1 MEGFLKKIRIGTFN
15 SLNTLHGLQWGEE
28 CTLNEVGQKWKADV
42 LAGGEKAFADAVAA
56 GKSKED
62 AGKVKQA
69 YLGNAVKNA
78 VRTGEGFDYHNWAQ
92 RSANQKEML
101 TAAGITVIGLQEVHH
116 VPGLVPTP
124 ETVRECKASLNDILP
139 NGMTVT
145 NYAQFG
151 LTLADEKDT
160 DLSSKL
166 VRGNAIIADLKAV
179 TAVGQFTVDYQ
190 KKDDG
195 KDQLRRVA
203 CSVFELGGG
212 DATNPLRFA
221 VCSHQ
226 TSGYDSRGP
235 SFKGKDEARYNGFVD
250 GYQKGNV
257 QMEAYLNG
265 IDEEMAKR
273 RVDVSFFVGDTN
285 QCAITKDKV
294 DTVGLEDRTAIFQ
307 RHGYQ
312 EDANFKDSTTK
323 FGRALDRIAWKVF
336 PWSTYRVSKAKVSVI
351 QPANGVDAMSL
362 SDHRLVAG
370 DFEFE
375 KITSKM

>member
-1 MEGFLKKIRIGTFN
+1 MEGLGKKIRVNVGSFN
-15 SLNTLHGLQWGEE
+15 SLNTLHGVQWGEE
-28 CTLNEVGQKWKADV
+28 ATLNDAGQKWKAAV

-62 AGKVKQA
+62 ASKEKQA
-69 YLGNAVKNA
+69 FLGNTVKTA
-78 VRTGEGFDYHNWAQ
+78 VRTGEAFDYHTWAK
-92 RSANQKEML
+92 RSASQREL
-101 TAAGITVIGLQEVHH
+101 LQAAGLTVIGLQEVHY
-116 VPGLVPTP
+116 VPGLTPTP
-124 ETVRECKASLNDILP
+124 ETIRECKASLNDILP
-139 NGMTVT
+139 PKMTVT

-151 LTLADEKDT
+151 LTLADEKDA
-160 DLSSKL
+160 DLSKKL
-166 VRGNAIIADLKAV
+166 VRGNAVIADLKEV

-190 KKDDG
+190 KKDDV

-203 CSVFELGGG
+203 CSVFEVG
-212 DATNPLRFA
+212 DPKDPLRFA

-235 SFKGKDEARYNGFVD
+235 SFKGKDDAKFKAFID
-250 GYQKGNV
+250 GYNKGNV

-265 IDEEMAKR
+265 MDEEMEKR

-285 QCAITKDKV
+285 QCVITNDKV
-294 DTVGLEDRTAIFQ
+294 DTVYLETRTDLLR

-312 EDANFKDSTTK
+312 EDENFKESTTK

-336 PWSTYRVSKAKVSVI
+336 PWSTFKVSSAKVGVI
-351 QPANGVDAMSL
+351 HPQNGVDAMSL
-362 SDHRLVAG
+362 SDHRLVGGA
-370 DFEFE
+370 FEFE